1 MSVAFYLSIRKP
13 PAGEAGG
20 VGRDGAEQVSSAGR
34 STQASRS
41 LAGGMCVSSSSVG
54 RPGGLRSHHA
64 GDGVVLA
71 ARADSGARS
80 LRSRSRRGCVLPRVE
95 GASGPDPCS
104 F

>member
-1 MSVAFYLSIRKP
+1 MNVGFYLSVRRP

-34 STQASRS
+34 S
-41 LAGGMCVSSSSVG
+41 SSSVG
-54 RPGGLRSHHA
+54 RAGGLRSHHA
-64 GDGVVLA
+64 GDGVVPA

-80 LRSRSRRGCVLPRVE
+80 LRSRSWRGCVLPRVE
-95 GASGPDPCS
+95 GESGPDPCS